1 MIKEAIAQV
10 VEGEDLSM
18 EETAGVMSEIMS
30 GEATPAQIASFITAM
45 RMKGETALE
54 IAGCARTMRDNALHV
69 NPKRTDVVDTCG
81 TGGDSSGTFNI
92 STTVAFVA
100 AGAGLGVAK
109 HGNRSITSQCGSADL
124 MEALGVKIEL
134 TPEQVAQCVDEVGI
148 GFCFA
153 PAFHPAMKYA
163 TPVRQELGLRTLF
176 NILGPLANPAR
187 ARRQLIGIYSADLTE
202 TLAEVLRAMESEQ
215 AFVVH
220 GADGLDELSTT
231 GKNKVS
237 ELRDG
242 SIKTYQI
249 DPAELGLGKSKLT

>member
-18 EETAGVMSEIMS
+18 EETAGVMSEIMN

-45 RMKGETALE
+45 RMKGETASE

-69 NPKRTDVVDTCG
+69 NPKRNDVVDTCG

-109 HGNRSITSQCGSADL
+109 HGNRSITSKCGSADL
-124 MEALGVKIEL
+124 MEALGIRIDL

-148 GFCFA
+148 GFC
-153 PAFHPAMKYA
+153 YA
-163 TPVRQELGLRTLF
+163 SFPSGDEICHTSKAGTW
-176 NILGPLANPAR
+176 IANA
-187 ARRQLIGIYSADLTE
+187 
-202 TLAEVLRAMESEQ
+202 V
-215 AFVVH
+215 
-220 GADGLDELSTT
+220 
-231 GKNKVS
+231 
-237 ELRDG
+237 
-242 SIKTYQI
+242 
-249 DPAELGLGKSKLT
+249 